1 MLRSDDARDDAT
13 MMTLEA
19 LALCEKVKYHRVG
32 FVPKG
37 SMTRGPEEEDL
48 VVIIVLKK
56 SELETARGVQK
67 RHD

>member
-1 MLRSDDARDDAT
+1 MLRSNDARDDAT

-19 LALCEKVKYHRVG
+19 LALCEKVTYHWVG

-48 VVIIVLKK
+48 VIIIVLKK
-56 SELETARGVQK
+56 K
-67 RHD
+67 